1 MHDEQANDPGPQTDF
16 GYRQVPLPDKPQ
28 LVDGVFSSVAPS
40 YDVMNDLMSL
50 GAHRLWK
57 RYAVFR
63 ANLRAGQRALDLAA
77 GTGDLARLLARDAGP
92 DGQVA
97 VADINMPMLARGR
110 DRLIDAGWSRRIQCV
125 QADAEQLPFADNY
138 FDCIT
143 IAFGLR
149 NVADKFQALR
159 EMHRVLRPAGVL
171 VVLEFSK
178 PVAGLVSRA
187 YDAYSF
193 SVLPRLGKLVAGD
206 ADSYRYLAESIRM
219 HPDQES
225 LKHLMTT
232 AGLRRVD
239 YQNLSGGIVAL
250 HRGYKI

>member
-1 MHDEQANDPGPQTDF
+1 MA
-16 GYRQVPLPDKPQ
+16 
-28 LVDGVFSSVAPS
+28 
-40 YDVMNDLMSL
+40 
-50 GAHRLWK
+50 
-57 RYAVFR
+57 
-63 ANLRAGQRALDLAA
+63 
-77 GTGDLARLLARDAGP
+77 
-92 DGQVA
+92 
-97 VADINMPMLARGR
+97 MLARGR

-125 QADAEQLPFADNY
+125 QADAQQLPFADNY

-193 SVLPRLGKLVAGD
+193 SVLPLLGKLVAGD

-232 AGLRRVD
+232 AGLMRVD